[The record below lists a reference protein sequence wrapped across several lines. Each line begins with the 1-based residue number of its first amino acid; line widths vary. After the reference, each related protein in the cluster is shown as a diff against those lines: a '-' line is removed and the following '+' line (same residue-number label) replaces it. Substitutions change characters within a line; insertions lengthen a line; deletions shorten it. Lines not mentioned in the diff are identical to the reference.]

1 MYERMYRFMTIS
13 QSFVQSAEEGI
24 AKVKAGGYAFILES
38 TTLQY
43 IRNRDCELIQI
54 GDLLDDKGYGIA
66 APSGSPW
73 ISLITNAILK
83 MKTYGELGSLY
94 EKWWEKNNKNK
105 MGECVFNEKNENA
118 NELGISQLG
127 GVFYIVGFILFL
139 ACVISLL
146 EYSWTI
152 LKNSTN
158 KVIFNLREAIF
169 KTMQVQNFDQII
181 IIVFFSESKS

>member
-1 MYERMYRFMTIS
+1 MYRFMTIS

-83 MKTYGELGSLY
+83 MKT
-94 EKWWEKNNKNK
+94 
-105 MGECVFNEKNENA
+105 
-118 NELGISQLG
+118 
-127 GVFYIVGFILFL
+127 
-139 ACVISLL
+139 
-146 EYSWTI
+146 
-152 LKNSTN
+152 
-158 KVIFNLREAIF
+158 
-169 KTMQVQNFDQII
+169 
-181 IIVFFSESKS
+181 